1 MQHTYILGRCST
13 SDAWHRPIRCGTAA
27 TTEAKLAVSLPSA
40 AAHRLISTKKDKL
53 VQLFVK
59 LLRTE
64 WFFYR
69 SAQIELRF
77 LFFFHF
83 KILGGNVYRKEEHRR
98 SWCNSFHCFDCLET
112 EKKYCNCLR
121 KCINESIYICTKSHS
136 MRTYSWSSRELIIKA
151 AHPRPMWWLRR

>member
-1 MQHTYILGRCST
+1 MQHTYILGRYST
-13 SDAWHRPIRCGTAA
+13 SDAWHRPIRCGTAS
-27 TTEAKLAVSLPSA
+27 TTEAKLAVPLPSA
-40 AAHRLISTKKDKL
+40 AAHRLISTNKDKS

-77 LFFFHF
+77 PFFFISKF
-83 KILGGNVYRKEEHRR
+83 WVGMFTGKRNIGDPDAILFIVLIVWKQ
-98 SWCNSFHCFDCLET
+98 
-112 EKKYCNCLR
+112 KKYCNYLR

-136 MRTYSWSSRELIIKA
+136 MQTYSWSARELIINA
-151 AHPRPMWWLRR
+151 VHPWPMWWLRR